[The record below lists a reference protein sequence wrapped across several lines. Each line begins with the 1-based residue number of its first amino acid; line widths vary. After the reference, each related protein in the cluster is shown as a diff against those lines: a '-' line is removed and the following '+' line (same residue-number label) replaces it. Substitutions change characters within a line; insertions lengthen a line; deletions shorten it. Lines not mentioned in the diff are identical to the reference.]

1 MPVSDND
8 ASHTC
13 KVASS
18 GCPAGR
24 CGSLSV
30 YPAAEVL
37 GCRSC
42 IRACIRSRLLPRTQG
57 LYYTYSKR
65 HDLDVTFMFPVPRAP
80 RGAWKPALSDAADLY
95 HPGGILSLGNSVFYK
110 RSQAT
115 LAPRGSISIVCRTAQ
130 KYAPQEDH
138 LCLLRRMAM
147 QMVCTLT
154 AQKGMSKP
162 LPTKCASM

>member
-1 MPVSDND
+1 M
-8 ASHTC
+8 
-13 KVASS
+13 
-18 GCPAGR
+18 
-24 CGSLSV
+24 

-42 IRACIRSRLLPRTQG
+42 IRACIRSRLLPRTRG

-95 HPGGILSLGNSVFYK
+95 HPGGILSLGNSVFCK

-115 LAPRGSISIVCRTAQ
+115 LAPGGSISIVYRTAQ
-130 KYAPQEDH
+130 KYALQEDH
-138 LCLLRRMAM
+138 VSVFPGGWLCKCFVHLLLKRECQSLCPQNAH
-147 QMVCTLT
+147 QCETWFKSELSLKAITCVC
-154 AQKGMSKP
+154 AYRGG
-162 LPTKCASM
+162 